1 MEIPFLFLVG
11 TLLAIQA
18 AANVQL
24 SSATGSPFGASTLQ
38 LGIGALLLLVATAVA
53 GSLGAFGGLED
64 AEAWHLIGGLG
75 SAIYITSGIL
85 LFPRLG
91 AVLTVGLWIAGQMLG
106 SLVLD
111 GFGWL
116 GVEREP
122 IAAADVVGALAVLAG
137 AALIVKAQTAQTGKP
152 RWIALGLLA
161 GAALPI
167 QGAIN
172 AQLRADLD
180 AVVAVG
186 ALSFVVATA
195 AMGLLLL
202 VSGATRPRV
211 PRAMPWWGWLGGLFG
226 AIYVTSVF
234 SLIPEIGAA
243 ATIALTVGGQQAASV
258 LVDRYGLLRLP
269 QRRVSALRLG
279 AVGLPADG
287 RGADSDRVVARE
299 RFPAAG
305 AVGRLHA
312 AHELLAAQRSRR
324 RERPARRDRL
334 GAGRQLGAQ
343 LAAVL
348 RRRPAVGDPRAGA
361 AELRTRA
368 LQRAPAGHAHRALRE
383 RRDRDVGVGDERAVL
398 RDAHPHP
405 GRSCV
410 PHRPPLT
417 SLPQLSTP
425 SWT

>member
-11 TLLAIQA
+11 ALLAVQA

-24 SSATGSPFGASTLQ
+24 SSATGSPIGASTLQ
-38 LGIGALLLLVATAVA
+38 LGIGALLLLAATAVA
-53 GSLGAFGGLED
+53 GSLGAFAD
-64 AEAWHLIGGLG
+64 VDRAEVWHLVGGLG
-75 SAIYITSGIL
+75 SAIYITSGIV

-91 AVLTVGLWIAGQMLG
+91 AVLTVGLWIAGQMLA

-116 GVEREP
+116 GVASEP
-122 IAAADVVGALAVLAG
+122 IGVADLAGCVAVLIGAG
-137 AALIVKAQTAQTGKP
+137 LIVKAQGSRAGKP
-152 RWIALGLLA
+152 RWIALGVLA

-180 AVVAVG
+180 ASVAVG

-195 AMGLLLL
+195 GMGLLLL
-202 VSGATRPRV
+202 ASRATRPRI

-269 QRRVSALRLG
+269 QRPVTALRMI
-279 AVGLPADG
+279 AVGA
-287 RGADSDRVVARE
+287 
-299 RFPAAG
+299 
-305 AVGRLHA
+305 
-312 AHELLAAQRSRR
+312 LLA
-324 RERPARRDRL
+324 
-334 GAGRQLGAQ
+334 GV
-343 LAAVL
+343 VL
-348 RRRPAVGDPRAGA
+348 IQIA
-361 AELRTRA
+361 
-368 LQRAPAGHAHRALRE
+368 
-383 RRDRDVGVGDERAVL
+383 
-398 RDAHPHP
+398 
-405 GRSCV
+405 
-410 PHRPPLT
+410 
-417 SLPQLSTP
+417 
-425 SWT
+425 